1 MVEVNLGSDEPGL
14 PSGEEGVGWSG
25 GGAVGL
31 DLGSALVG
39 FAFACFFSGFGI
51 STYWSSG
58 TEGALGLKGTGEFM
72 LSVLRG
78 KQIKVRVQGLR
89 FLHCN
94 NEVKNKL

>member
-1 MVEVNLGSDEPGL
+1 MGSEEPGL
-14 PSGEEGVGWSG
+14 ASGEEGVGWSG

-31 DLGSALVG
+31 GLGCAPVG
-39 FAFACFFSGFGI
+39 FDSASFLSGFDI

-58 TEGALGLKGTGEFM
+58 TEGALGLKGRREFM

-94 NEVKNKL
+94 NDVRNKL